1 MAGIFKRITKGT
13 LVIINLMISAP
24 MFALYFL
31 PGLSP
36 SAQSVFNLLPLAFP
50 YLLLLQILF
59 VLIWLFVNRKLVLIP
74 ILSVLIC
81 WKLIFSLLGSGYS
94 INNINSSDTQFRI
107 ASWNVQLFGF
117 FNNGAEPDPNMLSY
131 AKTLAADVLCVQEL
145 VFSLDDSSSFSLE
158 QLKRRLGYRHAFA
171 GNFRSFG
178 VHANNPLTAQK
189 EYYPFCLAIFSNYP
203 IVNQKKIRPL
213 PEYNHTFIWTDLK
226 VGADTIR
233 VFNIHLQSMHFVK
246 KDYEFIETIDQQ
258 SADDLSINGKSL
270 IRKLK
275 DANFQRA
282 VQVLAV
288 RDEVQKS
295 PYPVILCGDLN
306 DVPNSYAYQVLRK
319 DLRDGFSEKGFGIGR
334 TFQFL
339 APTLR
344 VDYIFYSDSLPIQR
358 FRVDKGFQSDHKPLV
373 AVFDLPA
380 AKD

>member
-1 MAGIFKRITKGT
+1 
-13 LVIINLMISAP
+13 
-24 MFALYFL
+24 
-31 PGLSP
+31 
-36 SAQSVFNLLPLAFP
+36 
-50 YLLLLQILF
+50 
-59 VLIWLFVNRKLVLIP
+59 
-74 ILSVLIC
+74 
-81 WKLIFSLLGSGYS
+81 
-94 INNINSSDTQFRI
+94 
-107 ASWNVQLFGF
+107 
-117 FNNGAEPDPNMLSY
+117 
-131 AKTLAADVLCVQEL
+131 VQEL

-158 QLKRRLGYRHAFA
+158 QLKKRLGYRYVFA

-178 VHANNPLTAQK
+178 VHANNPLTDQK
-189 EYYPFCLAIFSNYP
+189 EYYPFCLAVFSNYP
-203 IVNQKKIRPL
+203 IVNQKKIRSL

-246 KDYEFIETIDQQ
+246 KDYDFIETIDQQ
-258 SADDLSINGKSL
+258 SADDLSSNGKSL
-270 IRKLK
+270 LRKLR

-306 DVPNSYAYQVLRK
+306 DVPNSYTYQVLRK
-319 DLRDGFSEKGFGIGR
+319 DLRDGFSDKGFGIGR

-344 VDYIFYSDSLPIQR
+344 VDYIFYSDFLPIQS

>member
-31 PGLSP
+31 PKLSP
-36 SAQSVFNLLPLAFP
+36 SAQPVFNLLPLAFP
-50 YLLLLQILF
+50 YLLLLQMFF
-59 VLIWLFVNRKLVLIP
+59 VVIWLFVNRKLILIP
-74 ILSVLIC
+74 IVSLLIC
-81 WKLIFSLLGSGYS
+81 WKLIFSLLGSGNS
-94 INNINSSDTQFRI
+94 DNNINSSVTQLSI

-131 AKTLAADVLCVQEL
+131 AKNLAIDVLCVQEL

-158 QLKRRLGYRHAFA
+158 RLKRKLGYRYAFA
-171 GNFRSFG
+171 GNYRSFG
-178 VHANNPLTAQK
+178 VHAINPLTAQK

-203 IVNQKKIRPL
+203 IVNQKKIRSI
-213 PEYNHTFIWTDLK
+213 PEYNHTFIWTDIK
-226 VGADTIR
+226 IGADTIR

-246 KDYEFIETIDQQ
+246 KDYDFIETIDQQ
-258 SADDLSINGKSL
+258 SADDLSSNGKSL
-270 IRKLK
+270 LRKLR

-319 DLRDGFSEKGFGIGR
+319 DLRDGFSDKGFGIGR

>member
-31 PGLSP
+31 PKLSP
-36 SAQSVFNLLPLAFP
+36 SAQSVFNLLSLAFP
-50 YLLLLQILF
+50 YLLLLQMFF
-59 VLIWLFVNRKLVLIP
+59 VVIWLFVYRKLVLIP
-74 ILSVLIC
+74 FVTVLVC
-81 WKLIFSLLGSGYS
+81 WKLIFSLIGSSYS
-94 INNINSSDTQFRI
+94 TNNRNSSDKQFRI
-107 ASWNVQLFGF
+107 ASWNVHLFGF
-117 FNNGAEPDPNMLSY
+117 FNNGAEPNPNMLSY
-131 AKTLAADVLCVQEL
+131 AKNLATDVLCVQEL

-158 QLKRRLGYRHAFA
+158 QLKRRLGYRYAFA

-178 VHANNPLTAQK
+178 VHANNPLTDQK
-189 EYYPFCLAIFSNYP
+189 EYYPFCLAVFSNYP

-246 KDYEFIETIDQQ
+246 KDYDFIETIDQQ

-270 IRKLK
+270 LRKLR

-306 DVPNSYAYQVLRK
+306 DVPNSYTYQVLRK
-319 DLRDGFSEKGFGIGR
+319 DLRDGFSDKGFGIGR

-344 VDYIFYSDSLPIQR
+344 VDYIFYSDFLPIQS